1 MRPVCTIQVR
11 FLEKRACFVLFCL
24 FIVFFLP
31 KKITVLLDTRGSG
44 GLKYVT
50 LNPLRFAEGK
60 LRTVYH
66 TDYFRSAYENY
77 KDLGSIPADLKEA
90 LDAYNSVA
98 NRLVTAKMDSNV
110 CFFKKN
116 FQDLSFDMTLEPGMI
131 QLVNNNWLLHSRTS
145 YEDDPE
151 RPRHLLR
158 LWLTLDNDY
167 SWTERLLKEFER
179 VKVIASLIKAKF
191 Q

>member
-1 MRPVCTIQVR
+1 
-11 FLEKRACFVLFCL
+11 
-24 FIVFFLP
+24 
-31 KKITVLLDTRGSG
+31 
-44 GLKYVT
+44 
-50 LNPLRFAEGK
+50 
-60 LRTVYH
+60 
-66 TDYFRSAYENY
+66 
-77 KDLGSIPADLKEA
+77 
-90 LDAYNSVA
+90 
-98 NRLVTAKMDSNV
+98 
-110 CFFKKN
+110 
-116 FQDLSFDMTLEPGMI
+116 MTLEPGMI